1 MTADA
6 TGRCRAVGC
15 DEPLSAQLVD
25 SPDGTGVHLSEW
37 CMARLPLGRLDV
49 AGAAPVVSQADL
61 VAAIATA
68 LPGTNV
74 IPFQFSAPAQL
85 PPVVFSAP
93 VQPPPELC
101 CGGWVGPAGREVC
114 ARCPAQ
120 CGACQGLHFCV
131 KCGAERQ
138 HGEDDWCDTHRP
150 AAEQR
155 YAQPAAADVPTATA
169 DEPLGL
175 KVVVTPAGSTPD
187 IATVPAAPVLKPP
200 TQVVKGSVLS
210 TDQARLRAELIGVV
224 REYAAE
230 DPRSLQVAIGPS
242 EIGDPCDAR
251 IARTVLGLPKVNDSD
266 PWASFVGQA
275 THAKLADAF
284 GWANDIGEATT
295 GDRRYLIEQRVYL
308 TDGISGSCDLY
319 EAGDVIDHKVVGTD
333 TMKAHLAH
341 GWAANPKYG
350 TQLDLYGLGWHN
362 AGQPVERV
370 SLALWPRSG
379 FLDGLLVLTRPWDQ
393 GNAERAME
401 RLSAIT
407 ERAVRDKMDDEDAP
421 WEDMP
426 TAPGKGCGFCPF
438 HAPNQPKT
446 RFTCPDGRQFQAEQ
460 RRGKGPRGSAP

>member
-6 TGRCRAVGC
+6 TGRCRAAGC
-15 DEPLSAQLVD
+15 TEPLSAQLID

-49 AGAAPVVSQADL
+49 TTAAPVVTQADL
-61 VAAIATA
+61 VAAVAA
-68 LPGTNV
+68 AFPGTNV
-74 IPFQFSAPAQL
+74 IPFQFSAPAQP

-93 VQPPPELC
+93 VQVEPAFC
-101 CGGWVGPAGREVC
+101 CGGVPLNGAHNMC
-114 ARCPAQ
+114 ADCPDQ

-131 KCGAERQ
+131 KCGAARE
-138 HGEDDWCDTHRP
+138 HGQDDWCDTHRP
-150 AAEQR
+150 PAEQR
-155 YAQPAAADVPTATA
+155 YAPPVGAHSGMITFAPAD
-169 DEPLGL
+169 
-175 KVVVTPAGSTPD
+175 PAPD
-187 IATVPAAPVLKPP
+187 IATLPATFQPTTVPAALVLKPP

-350 TQLDLYGLGWHN
+350 TQLDLYGLGWRN

-421 WEDMP
+421 WEEMP

-438 HAPNQPKT
+438 HAPNQPKS
-446 RFTCPDGRQFQAEQ
+446 RFTCPDGRQYQAEQ
-460 RRGKGPRGSAP
+460 RRGTGPRGSAP